1 MLPAK
6 DAILHHID
14 CAGIDERLKDVL
26 RKMTWHATPEQH
38 EALAALLD
46 ESVQASEP
54 AETEPLDL
62 EALKKNFREWSGGF
76 PPESD
81 HQITVYC
88 DHAAS
93 SKWDKNEVRKVL
105 DDWYESGED

>member
-14 CAGIDERLKDVL
+14 CANIDERLKDVL
-26 RKMTWHATPEQH
+26 RRMTQHATPEQH

-54 AETEPLDL
+54 AETVPLDL

-88 DHAAS
+88 DYAAS
-93 SKWDKNEVRKVL
+93 SKWDKNEVREAL